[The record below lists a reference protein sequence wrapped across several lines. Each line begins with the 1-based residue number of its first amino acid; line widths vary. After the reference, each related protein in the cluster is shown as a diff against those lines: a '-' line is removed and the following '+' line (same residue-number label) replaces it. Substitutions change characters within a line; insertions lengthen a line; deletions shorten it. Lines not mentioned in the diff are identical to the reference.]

1 MMEVQE
7 TLKEGCRRS
16 IGNDIDTVIGSDPWL
31 LVDETPYVQTAL
43 HESVCEAPVS
53 SLLNEQV
60 CRASEGENNEAR
72 EWKPWMNHGSFR
84 GPRKHL
90 INPSS
95 QHPFQVP
102 QSAL

>member
-1 MMEVQE
+1 MVFKQRVSVF
-7 TLKEGCRRS
+7 TLLA
-16 IGNDIDTVIGSDPWL
+16 L
-31 LVDETPYVQTAL
+31 LL
-43 HESVCEAPVS
+43 FILIS
-53 SLLNEQV
+53 SMAV